1 MIVVDA
7 SVVVTALVDAGPD
20 GDRARARLGRDRLLA
35 PEVVDLEVLSV
46 IRRRCAAG
54 LLDVARAEQ
63 ALDDLLALP
72 IERAPHRPLLPRCWE
87 LRHNLTVYDAAYVA
101 LAEILG
107 AVVVTGDQGLE
118 LAPGIRCPIE
128 VVSTTG
134 GAGTGG

>member
-7 SVVVTALVDAGPD
+7 SVVAAALIDAGPE
-20 GDRARARLGRDRLLA
+20 GAQLRARLVSERLAA
-35 PEVVDLEVLSV
+35 PELIDLEVASV
-46 IRRRCAAG
+46 VRRRCAAG
-54 LLDVARAEQ
+54 LLAADRAEQ

-72 IERAPHRPLLPRCWE
+72 MERAPHRPLVPRCWQ

-107 AVVVTGDQGLE
+107 AVLVTGDQGLG
-118 LAPGIRCPIE
+118 LAPGIRCAIE

-134 GAGTGG
+134 GAGADG